1 MDVSGEVAD
10 LMVKES
16 LQAGETAVK
25 LAATGLKNVAALIL
39 ALSQSDY
46 KIIGKAS
53 ARKLAKDPAPAVVA
67 TLKTED
73 VERFQR
79 LAKKEYDIL
88 FMIAKPNGKDGPT
101 VDVISN
107 ERYAAKINALFQS
120 MGYPIPIK
128 KEPEQEEQGKK
139 PRPALNKGD
148 PRPSAGMAR
157 KRRRGHLNLLRR
169 KKQSRPQQAK
179 PLSGAVWP
187 PCRPL
192 PRAWRRLRRYGTR
205 NTHDEKEELVSLTLR
220 TLFHRKPPVM
230 NSGSCRNRPNGTTR
244 LPCKMPGL

>member
-139 PRPALNKGD
+139 AKARAQQGRSSPERGNGSKAQTRTPKPATAEKAEPSTAGKTSVRGRLAALQAAAKGMEKAAPVRD
-148 PRPSAGMAR
+148 
-157 KRRRGHLNLLRR
+157 KEH
-169 KKQSRPQQAK
+169 
-179 PLSGAVWP
+179 
-187 PCRPL
+187 
-192 PRAWRRLRRYGTR
+192 TR
-205 NTHDEKEELVSLTLR
+205 
-220 TLFHRKPPVM
+220 
-230 NSGSCRNRPNGTTR
+230 
-244 LPCKMPGL
+244 

>member
-53 ARKLAKDPAPAVVA
+53 ARKLTKDPAPAGVA

-79 LAKKEYDIL
+79 HAKKEYDIL

-139 PRPALNKGD
+139 AKARAQQGRSSPERGNGSKAQTRTPKPATAEKAEPSTAGKTSVRGRLAALQAAAKGVEKAAPVRNKE
-148 PRPSAGMAR
+148 
-157 KRRRGHLNLLRR
+157 H
-169 KKQSRPQQAK
+169 
-179 PLSGAVWP
+179 
-187 PCRPL
+187 
-192 PRAWRRLRRYGTR
+192 TR
-205 NTHDEKEELVSLTLR
+205 
-220 TLFHRKPPVM
+220 
-230 NSGSCRNRPNGTTR
+230 
-244 LPCKMPGL
+244 

>member
-1 MDVSGEVAD
+1 
-10 LMVKES
+10 MVKES

-25 LAATGLKNVAALIL
+25 LAASGIKNVAALLIAL
-39 ALSQSDY
+39 AQANY
-46 KIIGKAS
+46 KITGRAS
-53 ARKLAKDPAPAVVA
+53 ARKLTKEPTPPVVV

-73 VERFQR
+73 IARFEQ

-139 PRPALNKGD
+139 AKARAQQGRSSPERGNGSKAQTRTPKPATAEKAGPSTAGTPSVRGRLAALQAAAKGMEKAAPVRNKE
-148 PRPSAGMAR
+148 
-157 KRRRGHLNLLRR
+157 H
-169 KKQSRPQQAK
+169 
-179 PLSGAVWP
+179 
-187 PCRPL
+187 
-192 PRAWRRLRRYGTR
+192 TR
-205 NTHDEKEELVSLTLR
+205 
-220 TLFHRKPPVM
+220 
-230 NSGSCRNRPNGTTR
+230 
-244 LPCKMPGL
+244 